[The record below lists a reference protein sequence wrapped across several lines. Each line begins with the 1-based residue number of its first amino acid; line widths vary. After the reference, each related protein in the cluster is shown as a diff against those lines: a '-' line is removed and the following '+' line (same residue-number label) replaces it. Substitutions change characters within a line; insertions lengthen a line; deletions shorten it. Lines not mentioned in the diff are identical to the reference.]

1 MSTKKKSTPKKSS
14 VRSVKNIK
22 ITRVSENFKTT
33 QVSKPDFSKIEKEAI
48 QRADRT
54 LSTIE
59 TFLVNWDSSKQK
71 PSSMNQQVSKVKRFY
86 DALSL
91 WQKSTLKAQKSKFDE
106 SAAKKRLAAFVH
118 ICQNYS

>member
-1 MSTKKKSTPKKSS
+1 MWWILPLAAFFIFSFSS
-14 VRSVKNIK
+14 VDILQ
-22 ITRVSENFKTT
+22 SE
-33 QVSKPDFSKIEKEAI
+33 SKPDFSKIEKEAM

-59 TFLVNWDSSKQK
+59 NFLLKWDSSKQK
-71 PSSMNQQVSKVKRFY
+71 PSSMTAQISKVKRFY
-86 DALSL
+86 EALSV

-106 SAAKKRLAAFVH
+106 AAAKKRLANFVH